1 MISTLTD
8 TPQIIDG
15 YVRLSRDDNKR
26 NYSSIENQKR
36 LSNNMQ
42 KKIT

>member
-8 TPQIIDG
+8 TPEIIDG
-15 YVRLSRDDNKR
+15 YVRLSRDETTRLLKTK
-26 NYSSIENQKR
+26 KR
-36 LSNNMQ
+36 LYNNMQ